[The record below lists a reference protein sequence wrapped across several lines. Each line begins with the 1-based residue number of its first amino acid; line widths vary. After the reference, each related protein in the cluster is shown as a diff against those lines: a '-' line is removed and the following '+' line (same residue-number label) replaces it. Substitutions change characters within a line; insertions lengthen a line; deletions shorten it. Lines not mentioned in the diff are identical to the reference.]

1 MNHLL
6 SDLELS
12 TFRNK
17 LNKLTLPRTDNF
29 WTRFKQF
36 FLIRDQSELTGTV
49 SNYEFVI
56 WTYDSHL
63 TGAFFPIFY
72 GTFTAYGTGT
82 SIHMRTK
89 MNEIGI
95 FITVLIYG
103 MIAYALTTGIIIQ
116 EDNSFNF
123 LIRRIGVAILIFSLF
138 AYFPIFLYRHVRNR
152 VLEFLTNELELKRNA
167 R

>member
-1 MNHLL
+1 MNHFI
-6 SDLELS
+6 SVLELS
-12 TFRNK
+12 TFRSK
-17 LNKLTLPRTDNF
+17 LNKLTLHRKDDF
-29 WTRFKQF
+29 STRFKQF

-49 SNYEFVI
+49 SNHEFVI

-63 TGAFFPIFY
+63 TGAFFPIFH
-72 GTFTAYGTGT
+72 GTISAYGTGT
-82 SIHMRTK
+82 SINMRTR

-95 FITVLIYG
+95 FFTVLIYG

-123 LIRRIGVAILIFSLF
+123 LIRRIGVAILIFYLF
-138 AYFPIFLYRHVRNR
+138 ASFPIFLYRHVRNK
-152 VLEFLTNELELKRNA
+152 VLEFLTNELKLKRNA